1 MAHHDVMNPT
11 SSSRADWL
19 LFILLGFLWG
29 SSYLFIKIGVDAG
42 LQPFTLVSLR
52 LLIGL
57 ALLAAVVGIAR
68 EGLPRETRTY
78 GHLVVMGLFSVA
90 LPFMLITWAEQS
102 VDSSLAAVL
111 TGAVPLFV
119 IPFAALFLRD
129 ERITL
134 NKTVGILIGLVGV
147 AIVVGFDPAS
157 LVGDELIA
165 ELALIGAAVSYAVG
179 GVYARRNVHG
189 LRPMIPALFQ
199 VAFGLVMVGVPAIVL
214 EGPIRIDIRPEAL
227 FAVIWLGLLGSGAA
241 YLVFF
246 RLLGHWGA
254 TRTSLVAYLL
264 PIWGIAL
271 GALVLAEPVDARLI
285 LGTALVIGGIAL
297 VNRRGSLRPSF
308 GRREAAAAAIVPGP
322 TPPRPDR

>member
-1 MAHHDVMNPT
+1 MSPNP
-11 SSSRADWL
+11 SSRLDWP

-57 ALLAAVVGIAR
+57 ALLAVVVGIAR
-68 EGLPRETRTY
+68 ESLPRDPKMY
-78 GHLVVMGLFSVA
+78 GHLVVLGLFSVA
-90 LPFMLITWAEQS
+90 LPFTLITWAEQS

-119 IPFAALFLRD
+119 IPVAALLLKD
-129 ERITL
+129 EGVTARRLLGIA
-134 NKTVGILIGLVGV
+134 VGLIGV
-147 AIVVGFDPAS
+147 AVVVGLDPAS
-157 LVGDELIA
+157 LAGNGLIA
-165 ELALIGAAVSYAVG
+165 QLALIGAAASYAIG
-179 GVYARRNVHG
+179 GVYARKNVHG

-199 VAFGLVMVGVPAIVL
+199 VGFALIMVAIPAVVL
-214 EGPIRIDIRPEAL
+214 EGPVRLSIQPDAL
-227 FAVIWLGLLGSGAA
+227 FAVAWLGLLGSGAA

-246 RLLGHWGA
+246 RLLGRWGA

-264 PIWGIAL
+264 PIWGIVL
-271 GALVLAEPVDARLI
+271 GAIVLSEPIDVRLI

-297 VNRRGSLRPSF
+297 VNWRP
-308 GRREAAAAAIVPGP
+308 GLM
-322 TPPRPDR
+322 

>member
-1 MAHHDVMNPT
+1 MNPAA
-11 SSSRADWL
+11 SSRIDWL

-57 ALLAAVVGIAR
+57 ALLVVVVRVAR
-68 EGLPRETRTY
+68 EALPREARMY
-78 GHLVVMGLFSVA
+78 GHLVVLGLFSVA
-90 LPFMLITWAEQS
+90 LPFTLITWAEQS

-119 IPFAALFLRD
+119 IPFAAVILRD
-129 ERITL
+129 ERVTL
-134 NKTVGILIGLVGV
+134 NKLIGIAIGLIGV

-157 LVGDELIA
+157 LAGNELLA
-165 ELALIGAAVSYAVG
+165 EAALIGAAASYAAG
-179 GVYARRNVHG
+179 GVYARRFVHG
-189 LRPMIPALFQ
+189 LRPMIPAMFQ
-199 VAFGLVMVGVPAIVL
+199 VGFALVMVGIPAILL
-214 EGPIRIDIRPEAL
+214 EGPIRLDIRADAL

-246 RLLGHWGA
+246 RLLGAWGA

-264 PIWGIAL
+264 PIWGILL
-271 GALVLAEPVDARLI
+271 GALVLSEPIDARLI

-297 VNRRGSLRPSF
+297 VNLRRNLRPSF
-308 GRREAAAAAIVPGP
+308 RRPEAPAIAE
-322 TPPRPDR
+322 

>member
-1 MAHHDVMNPT
+1 MNPA
-11 SSSRADWL
+11 SSSRIDWL

-57 ALLAAVVGIAR
+57 ALLVVVVRVAR
-68 EGLPRETRTY
+68 EALPRDARMY
-78 GHLVVMGLFSVA
+78 GHLVVLGLFSVA
-90 LPFMLITWAEQS
+90 LPFTLITWAEQS

-119 IPFAALFLRD
+119 IPFAAVILRD
-129 ERITL
+129 ERVTL
-134 NKTVGILIGLVGV
+134 NKLIGIAIGLIGV
-147 AIVVGFDPAS
+147 AIVVGFDPAA
-157 LVGDELIA
+157 LAGNELLA
-165 ELALIGAAVSYAVG
+165 EVALIGAAASYAAG
-179 GVYARRNVHG
+179 GVYARRFVHG
-189 LRPMIPALFQ
+189 LRPMIPAMFQ
-199 VAFGLVMVGVPAIVL
+199 VGFALVMVGIPAILL
-214 EGPIRIDIRPEAL
+214 EGPIRLDIRADAL

-246 RLLGHWGA
+246 RLLGAWGA

-264 PIWGIAL
+264 PIWGIVL
-271 GALVLAEPVDARLI
+271 GALVLSEPIDVRLI

-297 VNRRGSLRPSF
+297 VNLRRSLRPSIRP
-308 GRREAAAAAIVPGP
+308 GEAPAIAE
-322 TPPRPDR
+322 